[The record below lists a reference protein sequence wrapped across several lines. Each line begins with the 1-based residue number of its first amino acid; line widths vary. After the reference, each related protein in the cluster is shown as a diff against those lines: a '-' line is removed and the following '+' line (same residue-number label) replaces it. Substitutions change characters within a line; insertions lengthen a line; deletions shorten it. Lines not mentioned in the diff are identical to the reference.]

1 MPAWVGPY
9 VNYSLLGLES
19 TLLMTI
25 WSMLGSLVI
34 GFALGPL
41 LAVRGPIRT
50 IVRGYVELWR
60 GLPVLISIFVIYFGL
75 PVVGI
80 VIDAFASSVVALV
93 LWGSANVAEIVRG
106 AVQSIPAS
114 QFEAA
119 GALGLNG
126 WQRMVYVIL
135 PQAIRRMIPSIVGI
149 VTTLV
154 QATALA
160 SAIGVL
166 ELTESASRSIERV
179 RDVTG
184 DPHALLIMGVALIVY
199 FLICFPLTQLSRH
212 LEARL
217 I

>member
-9 VNYSLLGLES
+9 VSYSLLGLEA
-19 TLLMTI
+19 TLLMTL
-25 WSMLGSLVI
+25 WSMLGSLVV

-41 LAVRGPIRT
+41 LAVRGPVRA

-60 GLPVLISIFVIYFGL
+60 GLPVLVSIFVIYFGL

-80 VIDAFASSVVALV
+80 FVDAFASSVVALV

-119 GALGLNG
+119 AALGLNR
-126 WQRMVYVIL
+126 WQRMTYVIM

-179 RDVTG
+179 RDTTG
-184 DPHALLIMGVALIVY
+184 DSHALLIMGIALVIY
-199 FLICFPLTQLSRH
+199 FLICFPLTQLSRR